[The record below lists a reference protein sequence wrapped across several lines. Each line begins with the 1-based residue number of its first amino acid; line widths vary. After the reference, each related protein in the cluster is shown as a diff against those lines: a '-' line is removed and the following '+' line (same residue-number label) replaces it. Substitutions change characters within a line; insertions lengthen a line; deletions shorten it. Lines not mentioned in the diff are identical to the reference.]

1 MKKIFFMAALAAMTL
16 ASCTGGASGEQKE
29 AAVQQ
34 KNEVIET
41 IMSRRS
47 IRQYKDMPV
56 ERTKMDTILMCG
68 INAPN
73 GMNRQSW
80 EIRVVGKEYID
91 GVTKLYVEEN
101 PDAAKDPSF
110 KNIFRNAPVA
120 VLVAADTEYELSQID
135 CGLLGE
141 NMMLSAWSMGIG
153 SCCLGSPVR
162 FLKSETAKEFYDK
175 LCLYTHSTLVV
186 NAMIEV
192 GINNDEDLFI
202 SINKVNVYF
211 LEILVYVCLKYL
223 SKNEEISIE
232 SPIFIFDITI
242 VELFMPSK
250 VIFS

>member
-80 EIRVVGKEYID
+80 EIRVVGKDYID

-141 NMMLSAWSMGIG
+141 NMMLSAWSMDIG

-175 LCLYTHSTLVV
+175 LQFSDGY
-186 NAMIEV
+186 E
-192 GINNDEDLFI
+192 
-202 SINKVNVYF
+202 
-211 LEILVYVCLKYL
+211 LVYAIGFGYPDEAPAAKPRDAQKIKYV
-223 SKNEEISIE
+223 
-232 SPIFIFDITI
+232 D
-242 VELFMPSK
+242 
-250 VIFS
+250 